1 MKRKINWKL
10 VFNILSLLVPI
21 GLVIY
26 FLTSEQ
32 GLIDLME
39 NASKMNPW
47 WIVAGVICQFL
58 NITVDAIVLY
68 LIINNYDKKNK

>member
-10 VFNILSLLVPI
+10 IFNILSLLVPI

-39 NASKMNPW
+39 NASKMNLW
-47 WIVAGVICQFL
+47 WTGAGVLC
-58 NITVDAIVLY
+58 
-68 LIINNYDKKNK
+68 